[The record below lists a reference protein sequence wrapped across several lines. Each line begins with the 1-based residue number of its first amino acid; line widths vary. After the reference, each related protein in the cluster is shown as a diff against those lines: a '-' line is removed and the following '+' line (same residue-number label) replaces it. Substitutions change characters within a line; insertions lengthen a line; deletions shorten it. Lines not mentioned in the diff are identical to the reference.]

1 MSTPTA
7 TTPPTAPVTTPRIV
21 DYMCSSFLPDRA
33 AVWDDALAS
42 QGIPLKIR
50 RNPDDSFCDG
60 PTMVA
65 RMDELGYD
73 TIIVS
78 TSDMHHHGTAF
89 EYDPVA
95 NRLDETEALATRYPG
110 RFGAN
115 WAVNPQLGMAG
126 VRRARE
132 VLQHPWVT
140 ALWIHTHSF
149 DRRFDHADYYPYYAL
164 AAEHGVPVVMQA
176 GASGGLMP
184 SECGAPIGIDRPA
197 IYFRDVNFV
206 LSHTGHPW
214 ERETVNMA
222 LKFPNVYLGACA
234 YPPKHWPPSL
244 HTFLRGPGRTKM
256 LFGTNFPTVGH
267 RHVLS
272 QLTELD
278 LAPETYRNFV
288 CDNARRVFGR
298 LTPPRS

>member
-1 MSTPTA
+1 MTEASG
-7 TTPPTAPVTTPRIV
+7 TPRII

-33 AVWDDALAS
+33 AVWDDALAA

-50 RNPDDSFCDG
+50 RSPDDSFCDG
-60 PTMVA
+60 ATMVA
-65 RMDELGYD
+65 RMDELGYES
-73 TIIVS
+73 IIIS
-78 TSDMHHHGTAF
+78 TSDQHHHGTVF

-95 NRLDETEALATRYPG
+95 NRFDEMAALAAAHPG
-110 RFGAN
+110 RFYAN
-115 WAVNPQLGMAG
+115 WAINPQLGMAG

-132 VLQHPWVT
+132 VLAHEWVA

-164 AAEHGVPVVMQA
+164 AAEFGVPVVMQA

-184 SECGAPIGIDRPA
+184 SECGVPIGIDRPA

-214 ERETVNMA
+214 EAEAVNMA
-222 LKFPNVYLGACA
+222 LKFPNVFLGGCA
-234 YPPKHWPPSL
+234 YPPKHWPPVL

-256 LFGTNFPTVGH
+256 IFGTNFPTVGH

-272 QLTELD
+272 QLAELD
-278 LAPETYRNFV
+278 VPAETYANFV
-288 CDNARRVFGR
+288 RENARRVFIR
-298 LTPPRS
+298 LAR

>member
-1 MSTPTA
+1 LTPT
-7 TTPPTAPVTTPRIV
+7 VRII
-21 DYMCSSFLPDRA
+21 DYMCSSFLADRA
-33 AVWDDALAS
+33 EVWDNALGA

-50 RNPDDSFCDG
+50 RNADDSFCDAA
-60 PTMVA
+60 TMVA
-65 RMDELGYD
+65 RMDELGYE
-73 TIIVS
+73 TIVVS
-78 TSDMHHHGTAF
+78 TSDQHHHGTVF

-95 NRLDETEALATRYPG
+95 NRFEEMAALAERHPG
-110 RFGAN
+110 RFAAN

-132 VLQHPWVT
+132 VLANRWVA

-164 AAEHGVPVVMQA
+164 AAEFDVPVVMQA

-184 SECGAPIGIDRPA
+184 SECGVPGGLDRPA
-197 IYFRDVNFV
+197 IPFREVWFV

-214 ERETVNMA
+214 EREAINMA

-234 YPPKHWPPSL
+234 YPPRHWPAEL
-244 HTFLRGPGRTKM
+244 HTFLRGPGRTKVI
-256 LFGTNFPTVGH
+256 FGTNFPTVGH

-272 QLTELD
+272 QLADLD
-278 LAPETYRNFV
+278 VAPATFANFVRDNALRVFTRLAPASV
-288 CDNARRVFGR
+288 
-298 LTPPRS
+298 